1 MSDTLAPPALQPS
14 RASTSGSSV
23 PAHCCVSV
31 TVIIEHRDTLGRLL
45 PAGTEVELCDITR
58 RTYTARIDEYGI
70 SRHEGVTPGRVAWQL
85 RDLQGQ
91 HLVAVDDEPCDPRQA
106 AAAPPECD
114 VVADE
119 TTLRATYLP
128 PPIVINLRKDADASA
143 PDLLSDE
150 ELEQLR
156 LAGNNATLFLHGYN
170 VPFGGYH
177 HFANWEQC
185 DDVTERPMLVPS
197 GSARIATIRQELKGV
212 SIHLPP
218 RAWGNHYPSSNDANS
233 DQLEALLNGSAAH
246 SWCLHMEYRLNAA
259 AGMQDD
265 DWRPYTRIVGVAW
278 SGDTG
283 TVDFFQA
290 ELNAMAAGRR
300 LVALLNQLHEAGI
313 SINVISH
320 SLGAR
325 VILTALNILGE
336 QDHYQVLDN
345 LYLWQPAVADNA
357 LVNDPSQ
364 DSHPLG
370 MGIFPDAHKAV
381 RNVVVL
387 LSQEDG
393 ILGPPPADTRSFWR
407 QLAER
412 DQAIRGALWLLET
425 LGADDWLDE
434 LIGTAGGA
442 YGKKWWVFP
451 SGLSTPIT
459 QYYLDKAPAH
469 TVRPPTPSQPPVGPD
484 PYGIER
490 AARGWQ
496 AFKEQAMQ
504 EARDALASGDALPTY
519 HLLAPLAHHAV
530 ISEARAAQYVDTL
543 QALVA
548 RSWRAG
554 KTPRAALGHIGFV
567 EVRKEDRFVREKLL
581 NKSYDFVDQTPWLFD
596 HSGMRIPSEEVFEKS
611 YQEGIYD
618 RIKELSRF
626 GRYE

>member
-14 RASTSGSSV
+14 RASASGSSM
-23 PAHCCVSV
+23 PAHCCVSA

-45 PAGTEVELCDITR
+45 PAGTEVELCDIAR
-58 RTYTARIDEYGI
+58 RRYPARIDEYGI
-70 SRHEGVTPGRVAWQL
+70 SRHEGVMPGKAAWQVL
-85 RDLQGQ
+85 GLHGQ
-91 HLVAVDDEPCDPRQA
+91 HLVAVDDVPMDPRFA

-128 PPIVINLRKDADASA
+128 PPIVINLREDADASA
-143 PDLLSDE
+143 PDLLSDD

-177 HFANWEQC
+177 HFASWEQR
-185 DDVTERPMLVPS
+185 DDVTERPMLVPA
-197 GSARIATIRQELKGV
+197 GSARTATIRQDTGTLA
-212 SIHLPP
+212 IP
-218 RAWGNHYPSSNDANS
+218 RANAS
-233 DQLEALLNGSAAH
+233 QLEGQFNGSAAH
-246 SWCLHMEYRLNAA
+246 SWCLHMEYRLNSA

-283 TVDFFQA
+283 AVDFFQA

-300 LVALLNQLHEAGI
+300 LVALLGQLHEAGI
-313 SINVISH
+313 AINVICH

-336 QDHYQVLDN
+336 RSQYQVLDN

-357 LVNDPSQ
+357 LVNDPTQ

-370 MGIFPDAHKAV
+370 MGVFPDAHKAV

-387 LSQEDG
+387 HSQEDG
-393 ILGPPPADTRSFWR
+393 ILGPPPERTRSFW
-407 QLAER
+407 QQVVETMNPA
-412 DQAIRGALWLLET
+412 ARGARWARET
-425 LGADDWLDE
+425 FGADDWLDE

-459 QYYLDKAPAH
+459 QYYLDKAPAD
-469 TVRPPTPSQPPVGPD
+469 TVRPPIPRQPPVGPD
-484 PYGIER
+484 PYGRER

-504 EARDALASGDALPTY
+504 EARDALASGETLPTY

-530 ISEARAAQYVDTL
+530 ITEARAARYVDAL

-567 EVRKEDRFVREKLL
+567 EVSKENDLTREKLA
-581 NKSYDFVDQTPWLFD
+581 NRTFDFVDQTLWLFD

-611 YQEGIYD
+611 YKEGIYD
-618 RIKELSRF
+618 HIKETSRF
-626 GRYE
+626 GRYD